1 MIDGT
6 YTIKV
11 DTPLGKRPGTVILKT
26 KGNVVYADINA
37 PVVGKQTTEGT
48 VKGDSFTTEG
58 TFKLKLFGKVT
69 YKLNGTVAGDN
80 LHIVIDSSKGQI
92 KLDGVRA

>member
-1 MIDGT
+1 MIDGK

-26 KGNVVYADINA
+26 QGDVFYADIDA
-37 PVVGKQTTEGT
+37 PVVGKQKTEGT
-48 VKGDSFTTEG
+48 VKGNTFATEG
-58 TFKLKLFGKVT
+58 TFKLKLFGKVS
-69 YKLNGTVAGDN
+69 YKLYGKVDGNK
-80 LHIVIDSSKGQI
+80 LEIVIDSSKGQI